1 MLLGHTKWRLNIYFS
16 EWDTEYLNIME
27 IIQEP
32 EVVILE
38 FVIWMIALYIFNLYF
53 GFFCLI
59 DSFPDDEDL
68 VHAEITE
75 ERRSEPLKL
84 CTAPEPVCVI

>member
-27 IIQEP
+27 NIQEP

-38 FVIWMIALYIFNLYF
+38 FVIWMIALYI
-53 GFFCLI
+53 LI
-59 DSFPDDEDL
+59 SILDSFVWSILPQMMKILYMQRLQKRD
-68 VHAEITE
+68 AQS
-75 ERRSEPLKL
+75 R
-84 CTAPEPVCVI
+84 